1 MVTIN
6 AESAFTGSGDKIH
19 LITSKV
25 LLRAAIRD
33 FSKLKKLCNWADLNV
48 ILLPPFLTKAV
59 ILEVETAAEELLK
72 AFSNKIVERVLESA
86 TKELEDDS
94 ARGSDED
101 NNKDANVKTTEKA
114 VAMRDK
120 MEKFASNC
128 DDILTLLQAV
138 AVKSS

>member
-25 LLRAAIRD
+25 LLRDAIRD
-33 FSKLKKLCNWADLNV
+33 FSKLKKLCNWAALNV

-114 VAMRDK
+114 AAMRDK
-120 MEKFASNC
+120 TE
-128 DDILTLLQAV
+128 
-138 AVKSS
+138 